1 MTAHTFRTDVFS
13 SVLTW
18 NNITLKPVSGW
29 TPEQYDLV
37 VQRYGF
43 TDNGGDTDET
53 ANRSTWS
60 LTGYASTNTTKVA
73 KDGVLTQRIY
83 FKGVISGSDYVI
95 SGWTDAAMTASKV
108 VEGTETGNNGGT
120 VTLAEQNSSGLSG
133 SVVLAAAAAADTWY
147 VDVELYHDRYDGSAD
162 SAANNILGFLWFE
175 DLTNESDIEN
185 WKYAETG
192 SIVNFDGL
200 LDVAGIDNV
209 ADVYARKLL
218 RDQLRARGW
227 TV

>member
-13 SVLTW
+13 RVLSW
-18 NNITLKPVSGW
+18 NNITINAVSGW
-29 TPEQYDLV
+29 TPAQYDLV

-43 TDNGGDTDET
+43 TDSGGDHADE
-53 ANRSTWS
+53 RSAIS
-60 LTGYASTNTTKVA
+60 LTGYAATNTTDVR
-73 KDGVLTQRIY
+73 KDGVLTMRVY
-83 FKGVISGSDYVI
+83 FKVTGTTNYEIDGYTGADFSTGKVI
-95 SGWTDAAMTASKV
+95 
-108 VEGTETGNNGGT
+108 EGT
-120 VTLAEQNSSGLSG
+120 VTRSTGGVITMTEVSASGLTG
-133 SVVLAAAAAADTWY
+133 SITIAAAATNDEFF
-147 VDVELYHDRYDGSAD
+147 VDVELYHDKYDGSTD

-192 SIVNFDGL
+192 SIVSFDGL

>member
-13 SVLTW
+13 SVLSW
-18 NNITLKPVSGW
+18 NNITLKPVTGW

-43 TDNGGDTDET
+43 TDSGGDHADE
-53 ANRSTWS
+53 RSAIS
-60 LTGYASTNTTKVA
+60 LSGYATTNTTKVR
-73 KDGVLTQRIY
+73 KDGVLTQRVY
-83 FKGVISGSDYVI
+83 FKVTGTTDYEIDGYTGADFATGKVI
-95 SGWTDAAMTASKV
+95 
-108 VEGTETGNNGGT
+108 EGTATRSSGGT
-120 VTLAEQNSSGLSG
+120 ITMTEANGSGLTG
-133 SVVLAAAAAADTWY
+133 SITVAAAATNDEFF
-147 VDVELYHDRYDGSAD
+147 VDIELYHDRYDGSTD

-175 DLTNESDIEN
+175 DLPNESTIKN

-192 SIVNFDGL
+192 SIVNFDAL